1 VLSHIIAPP
10 PPPLDIAPEDLELWE
25 PPVPAGKVL
34 LLHMAQAAASSDAA
48 ALTAACRVLDLLL
61 LHGGGTTQEIAL
73 RVPLCLREGEQPLP
87 LLQCVLLW
95 VEEAVMAAQQQSS
108 TAATSTSTTAE
119 VLLQLLCRWL
129 NGCSTAVSELLANP
143 ASLLIVDIAAQ
154 RSRGGNSPPPSAAG
168 TLAAYSTASSMATV
182 RGLACLL
189 LGLIL
194 EYVSNDDSNTAATGA
209 AATTAGTAQQWD
221 RATVLSLIERRVGIT
236 QFTAAID
243 ALRSTYAQRSRARR
257 RKSAADS
264 SSASVDST
272 DSAALDASFETLLRS
287 AADTVRR
294 RVVALYSGSDS
305 STAVQSSDTAAGAA
319 ASSADSADTAT
330 AATAAAAGDAQA
342 VYRAHELISLQEA
355 ELQRLKQQLTETE
368 SRIPTDDGSASAAE
382 LALLARAEQAE
393 AVAATATAAQARAQQ
408 LEGETRGLSLALT
421 AQERLL
427 SERDALVSSL
437 QRQVAAAASGSASE
451 REQELLLQLEELR
464 TELASRGAQC
474 DALQHDVAQATEAA
488 DTAEQYADECSARV
502 TALQA
507 QLAQATATASDLA
520 LLERRLADS
529 TAWSTELESTLSARS
544 TELDALRQRLAAA
557 ETHSS
562 SSNGVAASSSELA
575 AMQLRL
581 GQAEAELATAAQE
594 VAVLRG
600 QRADRAALQQQLDSV
615 STHSR
620 QLEQQVSSL
629 QRELAVARAQQQQQ
643 QAAVVVPQQ
652 QQQQQQSQQQLAEL
666 QRQCQLRQQQLEAA
680 LQELGHSE
688 ELREHA
694 ATELAQLREALQHSE
709 SNAAAAVAAAQ
720 QAEARARA
728 LQDTAAA
735 VTVANDSKPVVVAGL
750 NEAALAAVV
759 SEHND
764 LLVMLAQSQ
773 IEREQLIAALIS
785 TAGKGA
791 VAHALQLT
799 QRVAQARFGQ
809 YVDFH
814 SALTDAHT

>member
-1 VLSHIIAPP
+1 VLSHVIAPP

-34 LLHMAQAAASSDAA
+34 LLHMAQSAADSDAA

-95 VEEAVMAAQQQSS
+95 LEEAVMAAQEQSS
-108 TAATSTSTTAE
+108 TAAATAAAASTAAE

-129 NGCSTAVSELLANP
+129 YGCSTAVSELLANP

-154 RSRGGNSPPPSAAG
+154 RNRGGNSPPPSAAG
-168 TLAAYSTASSMATV
+168 AMAAYSATSGMATV

-194 EYVSNDDSNTAATGA
+194 EYVSSDNSSTAVATAAAAGA
-209 AATTAGTAQQWD
+209 AQQWD

-243 ALRSTYAQRSRARR
+243 ALRSTYAQRGRARR

-264 SSASVDST
+264 SSANVDST
-272 DSAALDASFETLLRS
+272 DSVALDASFESLLHS
-287 AADTVRR
+287 AADIVRR
-294 RVVALYSGSDS
+294 RVVTLYSGSD
-305 STAVQSSDTAAGAA
+305 TNTAAVQSSDAAAGAT
-319 ASSADSADTAT
+319 ASTADSTDTAT
-330 AATAAAAGDAQA
+330 AATATAAGDAQA
-342 VYRAHELISLQEA
+342 VYRARELISLQEA
-355 ELQRLKQQLTETE
+355 ELQRLRQQLAETE
-368 SRIPTDDGSASAAE
+368 SRIPSDDGSASAAE
-382 LALLARAEQAE
+382 RALLARAEQAE

-427 SERDALVSSL
+427 SERDTLVSSL
-437 QRQVAAAASGSASE
+437 QRQLAAAASGSASE

-464 TELASRGAQC
+464 TELARSGAQC
-474 DALQHDVAQATEAA
+474 DALQHDLARATEAS
-488 DTAEQYADECSARV
+488 DTADQYADDCLTRV
-502 TALQA
+502 TALESE
-507 QLAQATATASDLA
+507 LAQATTTASDVA
-520 LLERRLADS
+520 LLERRLADAS
-529 TAWSTELESTLSARS
+529 AWSAELESTLSVRCA
-544 TELDALRQRLAAA
+544 ELDAVRQRLAAA
-557 ETHSS
+557 ENHSS
-562 SSNGVAASSSELA
+562 SSNGAADSSSDLA
-575 AMQLRL
+575 AVQLRL
-581 GQAEAELATAAQE
+581 GRVEAELAAAAQE

-615 STHSR
+615 SAHCR

-643 QAAVVVPQQ
+643 QQQQAAAVVP
-652 QQQQQQSQQQLAEL
+652 QQQQSQQQLAEL

-720 QAEARARA
+720 QAEARTRA
-728 LQDTAAA
+728 LQSAAAATAA
-735 VTVANDSKPVVVAGL
+735 VKVDSKPVVVAGL
-750 NEAALAAVV
+750 NETALEAVV
-759 SEHND
+759 SEHSD

-773 IEREQLIAALIS
+773 IEREQLIAALVS
-785 TAGKGA
+785 TGGKGV

-799 QRVAQARFGQ
+799 QRAAQARFGQ
-809 YVDFH
+809 YVDYFDN
-814 SALTDAHT
+814 T